1 VREPRIRL
9 AELIASL
16 SFAADLGMG
25 YPMEQMLR
33 ASLVATRLAQHLR
46 LPNEVV
52 SDAYYIAL
60 LRHVGCTFGSWFL
73 NVFAGGDDIAF
84 RRRAAVVDHLD
95 HADVG
100 ALFAYVGTLP
110 GAKPDPTALPD
121 LGEIWVGECEMGM
134 SLAARLGLGS
144 GVQRGMQLLWER
156 WDGKGPRGNSGDDL
170 PVSLR
175 VARVALFA
183 VESSALVGV
192 DATLA
197 ALKRR
202 AGGWFDPGIAD
213 TFVREADTLLGELP
227 AATWDAVQD
236 AEPQPWLWLLEQDVD
251 RAARAIADMADLRAP
266 FLHGH
271 SAGVGALAE
280 RAARHLGLS
289 DGELARIRRAAN
301 MHDIGRHGVP
311 TGVWEK
317 PDRLSDSE
325 WEHVRLH
332 PYYTE
337 RILARSPAFAALG
350 ALAGMHHERCD
361 GSGYYRRATAGTLPM
376 GARVI
381 AAADAF
387 QAMTEERPHRPART
401 PTDAAHEL
409 AKDMRAGHLDP
420 DAGAAVCE
428 AGGEV
433 APLIR
438 RDWPAGLSDRE
449 VEVLRLVARGRSK
462 REVAD
467 ALTVSVNTV
476 DTHVRHVYEK
486 IGVSTRAGAAIFAM
500 EHDLL
505 RT

>member
-1 VREPRIRL
+1 MREPRIRL

-33 ASLVATRLAQHLR
+33 ASLVATRLAQHMR

-52 SDAYYIAL
+52 SEAYYLAL

-84 RRRAAVVDHLD
+84 RRRAAVVDFLD

-100 ALFAYVGTLP
+100 ALFAYVAALP
-110 GAKPDPTALPD
+110 GAKPDPSELPD
-121 LGEIWVGECEMGM
+121 SGEIWVGECEMGM
-134 SLAARLGLGS
+134 SLAARLGLAS
-144 GVQRGMQLLWER
+144 GVQRGMKLLWER
-156 WDGKGPRGNSGDDL
+156 WDGKGPRGVRGDDL

-175 VARVALFA
+175 VARVALFG
-183 VESSALVGV
+183 VESSALLGR
-192 DATLA
+192 DAALA

-202 AGGWFDPGIAD
+202 AGGWFDPSIAE
-213 TFVREADTLLGELP
+213 TFALEADTLLGELP
-227 AATWDAVQD
+227 AAAWNAALD
-236 AEPQPWLWLLEQDVD
+236 AEPEPRLWLFERDLD

-280 RAARHLGLS
+280 RAGRYLGFTG
-289 DGELARIRRAAN
+289 DELARIRRAAN
-301 MHDIGRHGVP
+301 LHDIGRHGVP

-317 PDRLSDSE
+317 PNRLTEGE
-325 WEHVRLH
+325 WERVRLH

-337 RILARSPAFAALG
+337 RILSRSPAFAPLG

-361 GSGYYRRATAGTLPM
+361 GSGYHRGAAAGTLPIA
-376 GARVI
+376 ARVI

-387 QAMTEERPHRPART
+387 QAMTEERPHRSART
-401 PTDAAHEL
+401 PAQAAHEL
-409 AKDMRAGHLDP
+409 AADVRAGRLDA
-420 DAGAAVCE
+420 DAGTAVCE

-433 APLIR
+433 ASQIR
-438 RDWPAGLSDRE
+438 REWPAGLSDRE

-486 IGVSTRAGAAIFAM
+486 IGVATRAGAAIFAM